1 MSHFLSDLVV
11 RIISDAS
18 PRPWMQLHTPLTFQS
33 DEFGLITV
41 PEGFQFD
48 GASIPVSAM
57 GIIGW
62 PGVRAACLHDY
73 LLEQPDWRREEAD
86 TVFREALA
94 ACGVPDTV
102 AGVMW
107 AAVALRTSRIAN
119 YGDEERIG
127 A

>member
-1 MSHFLSDLVV
+1 MSCFAANLLVRV
-11 RIISDAS
+11 LTDSG
-18 PRPWMQLHTPLTFQS
+18 PRPWLELLEPFSFQS

-41 PEGFQFD
+41 PAGFQFD

-57 GIIGW
+57 GMIGW

-107 AAVALRTSRIAN
+107 AAVALRTSRIAH